1 MQVIRAVSK
10 RDSKFNTDRMI
21 TIKQLY
27 VIWQYIETR
36 QLFDIEEY
44 SQEELEQILNEINE
58 ILTQ

>member
-1 MQVIRAVSK
+1 
-10 RDSKFNTDRMI
+10 MI

-27 VIWQYIETR
+27 VVWQYIETR

-44 SQEELEQILNEINE
+44 SQKELEQILNEINE

>member
-1 MQVIRAVSK
+1 
-10 RDSKFNTDRMI
+10 MI

-27 VIWQYIETR
+27 VVWQYIETR

>member
-1 MQVIRAVSK
+1 
-10 RDSKFNTDRMI
+10 MI

-44 SQEELEQILNEINE
+44 SQEEREQILNEINE

>member
-1 MQVIRAVSK
+1 
-10 RDSKFNTDRMI
+10 MI

-58 ILTQ
+58 ILIQ